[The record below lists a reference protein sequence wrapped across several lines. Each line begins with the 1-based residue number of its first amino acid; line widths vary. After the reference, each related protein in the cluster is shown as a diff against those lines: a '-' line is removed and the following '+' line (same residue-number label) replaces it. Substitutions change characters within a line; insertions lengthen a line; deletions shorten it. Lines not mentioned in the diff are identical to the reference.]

1 MAGKKHVARIL
12 RLCVATQILEVL
24 EFQRQLCFCLPVPN
38 QRFSTMKSLP
48 IEVFFKIDKWEVNS
62 FFQKQFLVKS
72 SLILI

>member
-1 MAGKKHVARIL
+1 
-12 RLCVATQILEVL
+12 
-24 EFQRQLCFCLPVPN
+24 
-38 QRFSTMKSLP
+38 MKSLP